1 MIEGARRGRP
11 PVLLRPLAAALPS
24 RLDAFVLP
32 GMDIARAN
40 GLDLEAAGL
49 RAAATPRHAACLL
62 VVGELPE
69 GLRRAAVV
77 AYAQMM
83 RPRVIVALS
92 AGELA
97 PLPAPNV
104 VAGADQEGLEY
115 SVGGARRIL
124 REEAWSPEAQPFEAE
139 GLVPKRRK
147 KKVRRE
153 QKSDREDRADHRQMD
168 HGQMSRG
175 SKEKGATK
183 QGGMDHGVMETRGTN
198 HGQTDHGS
206 KGEAA
211 TRQGGVD
218 HGQMD
223 HGQMVHGSKVEAP
236 TKRGGMDHGAM
247 KKGGKDHG
255 SMDHGGME
263 MGFMSM
269 VRLTQHLPR
278 SADGL
283 PMERVQA
290 PFGPFFPGLPSGLG
304 LTLWLDGDTVARVD
318 LAQGVT
324 SRGIEESL
332 TGEPAELAG
341 RLSRVDPFAPD
352 SYRRLALLALQWT
365 GGRDGHG
372 DPQPGWVVR
381 AELERAASHLNWLA
395 GFGRLLGF
403 DRLVRQA
410 THWQLVLRRGKDPES
425 LARLEPALGKFLA
438 GVPRAPLLGWKL
450 KGVGRLAVADLE
462 GVSGPVAR
470 AAGLE
475 RDARLAD
482 AAYREFDF
490 RPVLRRDGDA
500 LARLEV
506 RLEEIRQSVAL
517 ARSAANRMSSVQSEL
532 PQTPPQLPATLTSG
546 EATVETPRGRATLT
560 IEGDSDHIA
569 KARLETPSSA
579 LVKLINGVAVD
590 LELADALIAIA
601 SLDISPWEVDP

>member
-1 MIEGARRGRP
+1 
-11 PVLLRPLAAALPS
+11 
-24 RLDAFVLP
+24 
-32 GMDIARAN
+32 MDIVRAT
-40 GLDLEAAGL
+40 GLDLEAAGI
-49 RAAATPRHAACLL
+49 RATATPRHAACLL

-77 AYAQMM
+77 AYAQMT

-92 AGELA
+92 AGQLV
-97 PLPAPNV
+97 PLPPPNV
-104 VAGADQEGLEY
+104 VAAADQEGLDY
-115 SVGGARRIL
+115 SVREARRIL

-147 KKVRRE
+147 KKKDRRE
-153 QKSDREDRADHRQMD
+153 QKSDGEDRADHGQMRNGSKEEGATKQGMD
-168 HGQMSRG
+168 HGAREPRG
-175 SKEKGATK
+175 TNNEQVDHSSQGEAATK
-183 QGGMDHGVMETRGTN
+183 QGGMDHGEM
-198 HGQTDHGS
+198 DHGS
-206 KGEAA
+206 QGEAA
-211 TRQGGVD
+211 TKQSAMDHAAMDHGAVKKGGKDQGG
-218 HGQMD
+218 MD
-223 HGQMVHGSKVEAP
+223 HGQMGH
-236 TKRGGMDHGAM
+236 GGMD
-247 KKGGKDHG
+247 
-255 SMDHGGME
+255 

-332 TGEPAELAG
+332 TGEPAELPG
-341 RLSRVDPFAPD
+341 RLSRVDPFAPH
-352 SYRRLALLALQWT
+352 SYRRLALLALRWA
-365 GGRDGHG
+365 GGRDGPG
-372 DPQPGWVVR
+372 EQQPGWVMR

-410 THWQLVLRRGKDPES
+410 THWQLVLHRGDDPES
-425 LARLEPALGKFLA
+425 LAGLESALGKFLA

-450 KGVGRLAVADLE
+450 KGVGRLAAADLE

-475 RDARLAD
+475 RDARLSD

-506 RLEEIRQSVAL
+506 RLEEIRQSLVL
-517 ARSAANRMSSVQSEL
+517 ARSAASGMSSVRAKP
-532 PQTPPQLPATLTSG
+532 PQAPPQLPTTPAGL
-546 EATVETPRGRATLT
+546 EATVETPRGRATLEV
-560 IEGDSDHIA
+560 EGDGNRIA
-569 KARLETPSSA
+569 KATVETPSSA
-579 LVKLINGVAVD
+579 LVKLIEGIAVD

-601 SLDISPWEVDP
+601 SLDISPWEVDA